1 MEKKYCQISSSGLI
15 SILARY
21 MFLHAAPLWVS
32 LVTRL
37 FKQTHFKHPVL
48 LFLLIQMHL
57 GLAQRPALG
66 EWFRGQVKLHPLQV
80 ETQTG
85 ADGFDEALFQ
95 GLG

>member
-15 SILARY
+15 SILAWY

-32 LVTRL
+32 LFTRL

-57 GLAQRPALG
+57 GLAQWPALG
-66 EWFRGQVKLHPLQV
+66 ERFRGQVKLHPLQV
-80 ETQTG
+80 ETQTS